1 MEPLMSLT
9 LSQLLVPV
17 LIAVVIGL
25 IVGFSLSH
33 SGNNLPPVVVQT
45 DRHQSGELR
54 GLLSLGIVAGVIV
67 VALALRI
74 LS

>member
-25 IVGFSLSH
+25 IIGFSLSRN
-33 SGNNLPPVVVQT
+33 GINTAPVVVQT
-45 DRHQSGELR
+45 NPQQSGELMS
-54 GLLSLGIVAGVIV
+54 LLAVAVIAGGIVIV
-67 VALALRI
+67 LLMRI

>member
-17 LIAVVIGL
+17 LVAVVIGL
-25 IVGFSLSH
+25 IIGFSLSRN
-33 SGNNLPPVVVQT
+33 GINTAPVVVQT
-45 DRHQSGELR
+45 NPHQSGELMS
-54 GLLSLGIVAGVIV
+54 LLAIGAIAGGIVLV
-67 VALALRI
+67 LLRI